1 MKTVVLFLIILFE
14 VIFPQE
20 NQRVPEWAKKAIWYQ
35 IFPERFCNG
44 DVSNDPKPKD
54 LKGGW
59 PYELPADWQIS
70 DWTGDWYEL
79 QSWEK
84 NWSDD
89 FYKVAGTR
97 RYGGDLQGVINKLDY
112 LSELGI
118 TAIYFNP
125 LFESP
130 SLHKYDATMY
140 RHIDNNFGPNPRSDE
155 KIWNSEIPD
164 NPATWKWT
172 SADSLFLTLIK
183 EAHKRGIKIIID
195 GVFNHVGATFWAF
208 EDVKRNGEN
217 SKYRDWFYVESW
229 DNPQTDEN
237 EFKYRGWYGVKDL
250 PELREDENGL
260 IEPIK
265 LHIFNIVR
273 RWGDPN
279 GDGNPEDG
287 IDGWRLDVAD
297 MVNIEF
303 WKKFRKEVKR
313 INPNAYLVGE
323 VWWEDWGKNK
333 MFNASKW
340 LQGDAFD
347 AVMNYRFARAVK
359 RFIADKKLGV
369 SARGFIDSLEN
380 QYRDYNWQNILVMM
394 NLLDSHDT
402 ERLASIVVNPDHYYD
417 HNANPQQNPNWD
429 VRKPNET
436 EKQKQKLMITLQMTL
451 PGAPMIYYGDEAGMW
466 GGDDPDDR
474 KPMLWRELKYEAET
488 HHPFGKRREPDEVK
502 FDNSLFYF
510 YKELISIRKNS
521 DALSF
526 GEIEF
531 LQTKNPNVLAFT
543 REYGKEKFLIIV
555 NKSENEIELSSSL
568 KNQINAYKK
577 IFSVNGKSENNA
589 TKLNPYEAVIYK
601 IN

>member
-20 NQRVPEWAKKAIWYQ
+20 NQRVPDWAKKAIWYQ

-44 DVSNDPKPKD
+44 DISNDPQPQD

-59 PYELPADWQIS
+59 PYELPADWKIS

-84 NWSDD
+84 NWSKD

-97 RYGGDLQGVINKLDY
+97 RYGGDLLGVINKLDY

-140 RHIDNNFGPNPRSDE
+140 RHIDNNFGPNPQLDE

-164 NPATWKWT
+164 NPTTWRWT
-172 SADSLFLTLIK
+172 SADSLFLKLIK

-208 EDVKRNGEN
+208 EDVKRNGKN
-217 SKYRDWFYVESW
+217 SKYKDWFYVESW

-250 PELREDENGL
+250 PELKENENGL
-260 IEPIK
+260 IEPVK

-303 WKKFRKEVKR
+303 WKEFRKEVKR

-359 RFIADKKLGV
+359 RFIADRKLGI

-417 HNANPQQNPNWD
+417 HNANPQQNPDWK

-474 KPMLWRELKYEAET
+474 KPMLWRELKYKAET

-502 FDNSLFYF
+502 FDDTLFNF
-510 YKELISIRKNS
+510 YKRLISIRKNS
-521 DALSF
+521 DALSI
-526 GEIEF
+526 GNVEF
-531 LQTKNPNVLAFT
+531 IRTGNPNVLAFT
-543 REYGKEKFLIIV
+543 REYGKEKFLIIL

-568 KNQINAYKK
+568 KNQINAYEKV
-577 IFSVNGKSENNA
+577 FSVNGKGKNNPM
-589 TKLNPYEAVIYK
+589 KLDPYQAVLYIKY
-601 IN
+601 